1 LIENKEYCVK
11 MEVAMDERCEGMVGD
26 EQIVFI
32 E

>member
-11 MEVAMDERCEGMVGD
+11 IEVVMDERCEGMVGD

>member
-1 LIENKEYCVK
+1 LIGNREYRVK
-11 MEVAMDERCEGMVGD
+11 IEVVMDERCERMVGD